1 MSKSIYTKR
10 LISGVSALCL
20 SVALIS
26 SIPAYAMTPD
36 KSTDAAN
43 KILTAQATDK
53 MTDAQMHAMS
63 AQKKLDEGQIKSCKA
78 HEANIRRIASHA
90 AQQGQTQLAVFD
102 KISMRTQDFATDKK
116 LTVPNYTQLLNDV
129 KTKRAA
135 VVAAIQKL
143 RSTPAFTCDKDAMS
157 AGDTLKMNIKA
168 MRDALK
174 DYRTSIKNLIVA
186 VHQAASAQK
195 QGA

>member
-1 MSKSIYTKR
+1 MNKSIFTKR
-10 LISGVSALCL
+10 IVSGAGALCL
-20 SVALIS
+20 SVSLIS
-26 SIPAYAMTPD
+26 SVPAFAMTPD
-36 KSTDAAN
+36 KAAGTTSGVV
-43 KILTAQATDK
+43 TAQSTDK
-53 MTDAQMHAMS
+53 MTDAQMHAMTN
-63 AQKKLDEGQIKSCKA
+63 KKLDEDQIKSCKA

-116 LTVPNYTQLLNDV
+116 LTVPNLAQLLNDI

-143 RSTPAFTCDKDAMS
+143 RSTPSFTCDKDAMS

-174 DYRTSIKNLIVA
+174 DYRTSVKNLIVA
-186 VHQAASAQK
+186 VHQAAKSQK